1 MNSLLETVEAGQ
13 GADQQPSP
21 ALISWLAAIG
31 GTVLVGLSG
40 LVPMLV
46 IPLDA
51 GESLRSE
58 QGSRTLRLLLSFA
71 VGGLLGDV
79 FLHLFPESYG
89 ALARS
94 NRNSHTG
101 HLIMG
106 LWILAGILTFLVLEK
121 IFEYTEDAKEESN
134 NNKKGGDLKKKK
146 IIGYL
151 NLLANCIDNFIHG
164 LTVASSFLVS
174 LKIGMITTFAIL
186 IHEIP
191 HEVGDF
197 AILLKSGFSRWEA
210 GKAQVWT
217 ASVGMLGALVAL
229 SLDSV
234 QSLEARISWILP
246 FSAGG
251 FLNIAL
257 VSVLPELMSETDPR
271 EAVKQL
277 SCVFLGILVMFLL
290 SFL

>member
-1 MNSLLETVEAGQ
+1 MEAETTPLYLSWM
-13 GADQQPSP
+13 GAILGS
-21 ALISWLAAIG
+21 A
-31 GTVLVGLSG
+31 LVGISG
-40 LVPMLV
+40 LLPMMI

-51 GESLRSE
+51 GPSLRSE
-58 QGSRTLRLLLSFA
+58 KGSSSLRLLLSFA

-89 ALARS
+89 ALAS
-94 NRNSHTG
+94 SGRNTHTG
-101 HLIMG
+101 HLVMG
-106 LWILAGILTFLVLEK
+106 LWILGGILTFLILEK
-121 IFEYTEDAKEESN
+121 IFEASEDDESQN
-134 NNKKGGDLKKKK
+134 NNKGDESKKK
-146 IIGYL
+146 IVGYL
-151 NLLANCIDNFIHG
+151 NLAANCIDNFIHG
-164 LTVASSFLVS
+164 LAVASSFLAS
-174 LKIGMITTFAIL
+174 FKMGLITTFAIL

-210 GKAQVWT
+210 GKAQMWT
-217 ASVGMLGALVAL
+217 ASVGMLGALAAL

-234 QSLEARISWILP
+234 KSLEARTAWILP

-257 VSVLPELMSETDPR
+257 VSVLPELLSETNPR
-271 EAVKQL
+271 ESFKQL
-277 SCVFLGILVMFLL
+277 GCIFLGILIMFFL

>member
-1 MNSLLETVEAGQ
+1 METPPETQSLLLSWG
-13 GADQQPSP
+13 GA
-21 ALISWLAAIG
+21 LL
-31 GTVLVGLSG
+31 GTVLVGFSG
-40 LVPMLV
+40 LVPMFL
-46 IPLDA
+46 IPLDTQ
-51 GESLRSE
+51 EK
-58 QGSRTLRLLLSFA
+58 QGTRTLRLLLSFA

-89 ALARS
+89 ALANKS
-94 NRNSHTG
+94 NRHTG
-101 HLIMG
+101 HLVMG
-106 LWILAGILTFLVLEK
+106 LWILGGILTFLVLEK
-121 IFEYTEDAKEESN
+121 IFEFTDENEVDN
-134 NNKKGGDLKKKK
+134 NNKENEKKKK

-164 LTVASSFLVS
+164 LAVASSFLAS
-174 LKIGMITTFAIL
+174 FKIGLITTFAIL

-191 HEVGDF
+191 HEIGDF

-210 GKAQVWT
+210 GKAQMWT
-217 ASVGMLGALVAL
+217 ASVGMMGAVAAL

-234 QSLEARISWILP
+234 QSLEARTAWILP

-257 VSVLPELMSETDPR
+257 VSVLPELMNETDPS
-271 EAVKQL
+271 EAMKQL
-277 SCVFLGILVMFLL
+277 GCILLGIAVMAVL